1 MVSLRLSESRRLCPV
16 WRFLCS
22 RWLPQ
27 RSDETLEYCN
37 CKRPCVRLRDRLRSE
52 HAYKPYLAWS
62 GPNRDIFDVLLQ
74 ETLRGIRQVAIHWNP
89 YGEMDSLPVG
99 RELCGNVGAT
109 WQRRKKSR
117 ATRCDRVALF
127 SIESRS
133 SCFPVKL
140 FGGGA
145 VLPAPSPVN

>member
-1 MVSLRLSESRRLCPV
+1 MISLRLSESRRLCPV
-16 WRFLCS
+16 CRFSCS

-27 RSDETLEYCN
+27 RSEETLEYC
-37 CKRPCVRLRDRLRSE
+37 KRPCVQLRDRLRSE

-62 GPNRDIFDVLLQ
+62 GPNRGIFDVFCSQ
-74 ETLRGIRQVAIHWNP
+74 KPYEGFRQVANHWNP

-133 SCFPVKL
+133 SCFPIKL